1 MINHATQIN
10 ETYLTMLMDAS
21 PNLIVITNGKTIYS
35 ANKALLDFTE
45 FKTLEDFLAHHDCI
59 CDFFEPYA
67 DNALLTKMD
76 TLSWIEYAL
85 MFPNASLAYMRK
97 EGKISAF
104 KVHVGKIT
112 INDEPLYTAIFND
125 VTELEMQK
133 ERYLQAIQ
141 GSQIG
146 LWDWNL
152 EENTIFF
159 GVRWKEMI
167 GFKDNELPNVF
178 ASWQDRVH
186 PEDLPMAL
194 AAIDDNVSGRT
205 SFYQCTHRML
215 HKDGHW
221 VWIDDRGK
229 TFFNQE
235 GKPTRMVGVHN
246 DVSRI
251 KESEAKNHLYAL
263 RSTALLKLPELNESQ
278 EEATFMQS
286 ALEMAED
293 ITHSLVSFIHFVNDG
308 EKTIELVTWS
318 HRTLTH
324 YCHAVH
330 ATHYPVKDA
339 GIWANALRE
348 RKPFV
353 VNDYPSYADKHGLPE
368 GHAALHRFISI
379 PVMEDGNVVMLC
391 GIGNKACDYDQEDVE
406 SVQIIANEIWR
417 LVQRKRNLAK
427 LKLAQELLIAQSR
440 NAAMGEMVSMI
451 AHQWRQPI
459 SVIGMCANNML
470 LDIELEN
477 IDTKEFDKQLHDILF
492 QTDHLSSTIDD
503 FRNFFK
509 PNKHK
514 ESVSVKSIL
523 EDALKLLEKS
533 FENHL
538 ITLSLHV
545 NSDTAIMLHKREL
558 LQVFLN
564 ILKNAKEALEQHK
577 IEQGIISIFLDEDD
591 ESLYVKICDNG
602 GGIAPE
608 IIGRIFE
615 PYFSTKSEKNGTGLG
630 LYMSKTIVE
639 KHLLGELKAY
649 NHDDGAC
656 FEIILPKNISEI
668 EETSPEDSPLG

>member
-1 MINHATQIN
+1 MLSYEVDNSQN
-10 ETYLTMLMDAS
+10 YLNMLMDAS
-21 PNLIVITNGKTIYS
+21 PNLIVITNGTTISS

-45 FKTLEDFLAHHDCI
+45 FETLEDFLAHHACI

-67 DNALLTKMD
+67 PNALLTKME

-85 MFPNASLAYMRK
+85 MHPNSSLAYMRK
-97 EGKISAF
+97 QGKINAY

-112 INDEPLYTAIFND
+112 INDEILYTAIFND

-133 ERYLQAIQ
+133 ERYRQAIQ
-141 GSQIG
+141 GAQIG
-146 LWDWNL
+146 LLDWNL
-152 EENTIFF
+152 EDNTIFF
-159 GVRWKEMI
+159 GTRWKEML
-167 GFKDNELPNVF
+167 GYKDDELPNVF
-178 ASWQDRVH
+178 ASWQERVH
-186 PEDLPMAL
+186 PEDLPLAL
-194 AAIDDNVSGRT
+194 AAIEENVSGRT
-205 SFYQCTHRML
+205 SFYQCTHRMR
-215 HKDGHW
+215 HKEGHW

-229 TFFNQE
+229 TFFDKN
-235 GKPTRMVGVHN
+235 GKAVRMVGVHN

-251 KESEAKNHLYAL
+251 KESEAKNQLYAL
-263 RSTALLKLPELNESQ
+263 RSNALLKLPELNESQ
-278 EEATFMQS
+278 DEATFMQS

-293 ITHSLVSFIHFVNDG
+293 ITHSVVSFIHFINDG
-308 EKTIELVTWS
+308 EKSIELVTWS
-318 HRTLTH
+318 HRTLEH

-330 ATHYPVKDA
+330 ETHYPVKDA

-348 RKPFV
+348 RKAFM
-353 VNDYPSYADKHGLPE
+353 VNDYPSYGSKHGLPE
-368 GHAALHRFISI
+368 GHAALLRFISV
-379 PVMEDGNVVMLC
+379 PVIEDGNVVMLC
-391 GIGNKACDYDQEDVE
+391 GIGNKTYDYDTEDIQ

-427 LKLAQELLIAQSR
+427 LKLAQELLITQSR
-440 NAAMGEMVSMI
+440 SAAMGEMVSMI

-477 IDTKEFDKQLHDILF
+477 MDVKEFDKQLHDILF
-492 QTDHLSSTIDD
+492 QTEHLSSTIDD

-509 PNKHK
+509 PNKRK
-514 ESVSVKSIL
+514 EYVSIKSIL

-538 ITLSLHV
+538 ISLSLHV
-545 NSDTAIMLHKREL
+545 SSETAIMLHKREL

-564 ILKNAKEALEQHK
+564 ILKNAKEALEHNSG
-577 IEQGIISIFLDEDD
+577 EQGVISIFLEEDEKN
-591 ESLYVKICDNG
+591 VCIKICDNG
-602 GGIAPE
+602 GGMSPE
-608 IIGRIFE
+608 VMKHLFE
-615 PYFSTKSEKNGTGLG
+615 PYFSTKNEKNGTGLG

-656 FEIILPKNISEI
+656 FEIILPKQLP
-668 EETSPEDSPLG
+668 EEEPS